1 MDQFNVYKDMKART
15 NGEIY
20 IGVVGPVRTGKST
33 FIKRF
38 MNLMVLPNI
47 EDENQRNRANDEL
60 PQSSSGKTIM
70 TTEPKFVPNEAVSIQ
85 VEDEIDLNV
94 RLIDCVGYMVD
105 GAAGHMEGEEER
117 LVKTPWFDYEIPFT
131 KAAAIG
137 TKKVIT
143 EHSTIGVVVT
153 CDGSFGEIEAKQ
165 YEKPEMETIQ
175 QLKALKKPFVVLL
188 NTVHPY
194 SEETKKLARQKEE
207 QYQAKILPMNLEQ
220 LKKEDVYL
228 ILKSVLME
236 FPISSIGFYVP
247 RWTETLSKDHPL
259 KKELLETARKI
270 IESKSTMNDIYEKD
284 ETNHGYI
291 KNWNLDTVAMD
302 TGAVTVQ
309 VTVDDSYYYEF
320 LSDTIGFQIRNEYEF
335 IKIMRELAQK
345 KKEYEE
351 VGEALGAVKQRGYGV
366 VTPTKD
372 DITLE
377 EPRIVKHGNKYG
389 VKIKASAPSIH
400 MIRANISTE
409 IAPIV
414 GEEYQAKDLMDYIE
428 KGSGEPGESMW
439 DVNIFGKTLEQLVGD
454 GMQSKALK
462 MTEESQQ
469 KLQDTMEK
477 IVNES
482 NGGLVCIII

>member
-117 LVKTPWFDYEIPFT
+117 LVRTPWFDYEIPFT

-291 KNWNLDTVAMD
+291 KNWKLDTVAMD

>member
-291 KNWNLDTVAMD
+291 KNWKLDTVAMD

-477 IVNES
+477 IVDES